1 MSMTRWAGR
10 TATSMRSAKTAA
22 CALGQRCRAR
32 PKSIPKMRLDDCLG
46 QDMFI
51 LPSAS
56 MIARAAFDAV
66 GGFDEELCGYE
77 DDDLFVRLFVA
88 GYRNAYIETPSGQ
101 WRVYAS
107 STSYTPRMARS
118 RMLYAHKLLNSF
130 PDQPVLSRFFA
141 RDLIAPRFLRQVVDA
156 TRTALRTG
164 DLEIV
169 CKCLEDI
176 SLLEG
181 YVSSTVKLFQ
191 FGAIF
196 ITAIIPL
203 YNGAPFIRQSLQS
216 MLDQDLLPDEI
227 IVVDDGST
235 DDGPDIVTEIGQRHP
250 IRLVRK
256 ENGGQSSAR
265 NTGVD
270 HAHGDLIAFLDQ
282 DDVWYPNHLSE
293 LLKPFL
299 DTRAIELGSFIA
311 TWTKSTKRVRCLH
324 TPSSTPSQRTIQSRL
339 WPLA

>member
-1 MSMTRWAGR
+1 MTRWAGR
-10 TATSMRSAKTAA
+10 SSN
-22 CALGQRCRAR
+22 LDEIGEDGSLRAR
-32 PKSIPKMRLDDCLG
+32 ATLSGSPEIHPKMRLDDCLG

-88 GYRNAYIETPSGQ
+88 GYRNAYIEIPLGQ

-181 YVSSTVKLFQ
+181 YVSSTVKLFPVRRDLL
-191 FGAIF
+191 

-250 IRLVRK
+250 IRLVQRRTAV
-256 ENGGQSSAR
+256 NHRLG
-265 NTGVD
+265 
-270 HAHGDLIAFLDQ
+270 IP
-282 DDVWYPNHLSE
+282 VWIMH
-293 LLKPFL
+293 
-299 DTRAIELGSFIA
+299 TA
-311 TWTKSTKRVRCLH
+311 T
-324 TPSSTPSQRTIQSRL
+324 
-339 WPLA
+339 